1 MSLIVTSLT
10 AAVLTVLYLFLSF
23 RIIDLRRRGIA
34 PSLGTGDDQR
44 VIQAVRAHAN
54 LTEYAPLFLILLL
67 LAELQSAP
75 LLITTVCAITFVV
88 GRLCH
93 AYGLSRNNSILLRTL
108 GMVGTNTALIV
119 LAGFLVVA
127 QFN

>member
-10 AAVLTVLYLFLSF
+10 AFVLTVLYLLLSF

-34 PSLGTGDDQR
+34 PSLGTGSDER
-44 VIQAVRAHAN
+44 VIRAVRAHAN

-67 LAELQSAP
+67 LLELQSASP
-75 LLITTVCAITFVV
+75 LIITSSAILFII

-93 AYGLSRNNSILLRTL
+93 AYGLSRNNSVALRTI
-108 GMVGTNTALIV
+108 GMLGTNTAFIV
-119 LAGFLVVA
+119 LAGYLLTI
-127 QFN
+127 QL